1 MSNTPDYENPTILGG
16 GEHTNEWE
24 HSEIKAAFSPLLVQ
38 DAIDQA
44 ERYWQMRQLWEQ
56 GVETFIRS
64 TRASLA
70 QSWSGPAAEQSKQA
84 IQDYIDQYARPAT
97 SALEALSAGVRNAA
111 TAIVETKNAIGDP
124 LTTDGFKGWLNETF
138 NDSEIGRRTEAARV
152 AMQTHYVG
160 RFGELDTQIP
170 VIPVPVGP
178 TSTTDIPALPP
189 GGYDTDTGNP
199 GATTS
204 ESPTGTAGETPAG
217 ETPGTP
223 EAETPGEAPGEETPE
238 STATDPGDTT
248 TDPGDTATAP
258 ASTATPTGTT
268 PTVPAGTTPSGVT
281 TSPGSPGGAPPGG
294 PGSPGTPES
303 PTPGRTV
310 QGAPNTAA
318 GVPAAASAA
327 AANAAANRGMTGMP
341 MGGAGAGRGGQDDES
356 KRSTPDY
363 LINQENTEELLGDI
377 PPTIA
382 GGVIGRNPD

>member
-1 MSNTPDYENPTILGG
+1 MSNPPDYENPTILNG

-24 HSEIKAAFSPLLVQ
+24 HPEIKAAFSPLLVQ

-64 TRASLA
+64 TQASLA
-70 QSWSGPAAEQSKQA
+70 QAWSGPAAEQSKQA
-84 IQDYIDQYARPAT
+84 IQDYIDKYARPAT

-111 TAIVETKNAIGDP
+111 IAIVETKNAIGNP

-152 AMQTHYVG
+152 AMKTQYVD

-178 TSTTDIPALPP
+178 TSTTDIPAPPP
-189 GGYDTDTGNP
+189 GGYNTDTGNP
-199 GATTS
+199 GATTPG
-204 ESPTGTAGETPAG
+204 SPTGTAGETPAG

-223 EAETPGEAPGEETPE
+223 EGETPGETPGEETTQP
-238 STATDPGDTT
+238 TT
-248 TDPGDTATAP
+248 TDPGATATDP
-258 ASTATPTGTT
+258 ASTENPTGTT
-268 PTVPAGTTPSGVT
+268 PTVPAGTTPAGVT
-281 TSPGSPGGAPPGG
+281 TSPGSPGGTPSGT

-310 QGAPNTAA
+310 QGTPNTAA
-318 GVPAAASAA
+318 GVPAGASAA

-356 KRSTPDY
+356 KRSVPDY
-363 LINQENTEELLGDI
+363 LINQENTAELLGDI
-377 PPTIA
+377 PPTID

>member
-1 MSNTPDYENPTILGG
+1 MSDTPQYENAIIPKG
-16 GEHTNEWE
+16 GEHPDGWD
-24 HSEIKAAFSPLLVQ
+24 HPKISGAFSPLDVN
-38 DAIDQA
+38 DATGQA
-44 ERYWQMRQLWEQ
+44 GKYLLMKLMWEQ
-56 GVETFIRS
+56 GFETFLRS
-64 TRASLA
+64 TQASLA
-70 QSWSGPAAEQSKQA
+70 QAWSGPAAEQSKQA
-84 IQDYIDQYARPAT
+84 IQDYIDRHARPVT
-97 SALEALSAGVRNAA
+97 PALEALANGIRAA
-111 TAIVETKNAIGDP
+111 ADAIVETKKSIPEPMDAG
-124 LTTDGFKGWLNETF
+124 GWVNRHWNQFWHDE
-138 NDSEIGRRTEAARV
+138 EIGRRTEEARV
-152 AMQTHYVG
+152 VMKTHYVD

-178 TSTTDIPALPP
+178 TSATDIPAPPP
-189 GGYDTDTGNP
+189 GGYTTGTGNP
-199 GATTS
+199 GATS
-204 ESPTGTAGETPAG
+204 PESPTGTAGEKPAG

-223 EAETPGEAPGEETPE
+223 EGETPGETPGEETTQP
-238 STATDPGDTT
+238 TT
-248 TDPGDTATAP
+248 TDPGDTATDP

-268 PTVPAGTTPSGVT
+268 PTVPAGTTPAGVT
-281 TSPGSPGGAPPGG
+281 TSPGSPGGTPPGG

-303 PTPGRTV
+303 QTPGRTV

-377 PPTIA
+377 PSTIA

>member
-1 MSNTPDYENPTILGG
+1 MSDTPDYENPTILGG

-24 HSEIKAAFSPLLVQ
+24 HPEIKAAFSPLLVQ

-64 TRASLA
+64 VQASLA

-84 IQDYIDQYARPAT
+84 IQDYIDKYARPAT

-152 AMQTHYVG
+152 AMQTHYVD

-170 VIPVPVGP
+170 VIPVPIGP
-178 TSTTDIPALPP
+178 TSTTDIPAPPP
-189 GGYDTDTGNP
+189 GGYNTDTGSP
-199 GATTS
+199 GAT
-204 ESPTGTAGETPAG
+204 SPGSPSGTAGETPAG

-223 EAETPGEAPGEETPE
+223 EGETPGETPGEETTQP
-238 STATDPGDTT
+238 TATDPGDTA
-248 TDPGDTATAP
+248 TDP
-258 ASTATPTGTT
+258 ASTENPTGAT
-268 PTVPAGTTPSGVT
+268 PTVPAGTTPAGVT
-281 TSPGSPGGAPPGG
+281 TSPGSPGGTPSGT
-294 PGSPGTPES
+294 PGSPGAPES
-303 PTPGRTV
+303 QTPGRTV
-310 QGAPNTAA
+310 QGAPNAAA
-318 GVPAAASAA
+318 GVPAGASVA